1 MVVKKKKDDDAKLWA
16 FLGVFL
22 TIIGFLIVVLTRKED
37 QYAMYYA
44 KHGLVIFVGGLLLRL
59 VEIVP
64 LVGWYIYVIGGVVL
78 LILWVMAFIAALS
91 GEKKRFFVLTDLA
104 EKINI

>member
-1 MVVKKKKDDDAKLWA
+1 MKDDDSKTWA

-22 TIIGFLIVVLTRKED
+22 TVIGFIIVLFTRKDD

-44 KHGLVIFVGGLLLRL
+44 KHGLVIFIAWLIFILIGR
-59 VEIVP
+59 IP
-64 LVGWYIYVIGGVVL
+64 VIGWFIYIIGGIGL

-91 GEKKRFFVLTDLA
+91 GEKKKFIVLTDLA
-104 EKINI
+104 EKIKI